1 VCDLND
7 QEELKK
13 YTRRDFGTLAA
24 SAGLLTALPGVA
36 NAVAVA
42 EREVTITTADGTCD
56 AYFVAP
62 TSGPAPGVLV
72 WPDVFGLRPA
82 FRQMGR
88 RLAESGYSVLVVN
101 PFYRQ
106 KKAPTAAQGGQT
118 PIAEVMPL
126 MQALTPAMHL
136 SDGKAFVAWLDA
148 QREVDKA
155 RKLGT
160 TGYCMGGPIA
170 VRTATVAPDRVG
182 AVGTFH
188 GAAMVTA
195 APDSPHRLVAQTKAR
210 YLIAVAE
217 NDDKKDPEAKPRC
230 APRSRAR
237 SCRPRWR
244 CTPQPTAGA
253 RPTHRS
259 TTPPNPNA
267 HGRACWRHSAP
278 RWPDQRA
285 AAPSCRSW

>member
-1 VCDLND
+1 MCDAND

-13 YTRRDFGTLAA
+13 YTRRDFAAWAA
-24 SAGLLTALPGVA
+24 SAGVLTTLPSVA
-36 NAVAVA
+36 NAVAVV
-42 EREVTITTADGTCD
+42 EREVSITTPDGNCD
-56 AYFVAP
+56 AYFVTP
-62 TSGPAPGVLV
+62 SSGAAPGVLV
-72 WPDVFGLRPA
+72 WPDIFGLRPA

-118 PIAEVMPL
+118 PIPEVMPL

-148 QREVDKA
+148 QPEVDKA

-195 APDSPHRLVAQTKAR
+195 SPDSPHRLVAQTRAR
-210 YLIAVAE
+210 YLVAVAE
-217 NDDKKDPEAKPRC
+217 SDDTKDPEAKTSL
-230 APRSRAR
+230 RSAFD
-237 SCRPRWR
+237 SAKLSAEVEVYP
-244 CTPQPTAGA
+244 A
-253 RPTHRS
+253 
-259 TTPPNPNA
+259 A
-267 HGRACWRHSAP
+267 HGWCPLDTTVYDAKQAERAWSRMLATFG
-278 RWPDQRA
+278 A
-285 AAPSCRSW
+285 ALA

>member
-1 VCDLND
+1 MCELND
-7 QEELKK
+7 PEELKK
-13 YTRRDFGTLAA
+13 YTRRDFGALAA

-36 NAVAVA
+36 NAVAVS
-42 EREVTITTADGTCD
+42 EREVSITTADGVCD

-118 PIAEVMPL
+118 PIAEVLPL

-148 QREVDKA
+148 QKEVDKA

-170 VRTATVAPDRVG
+170 VRTATVAPERVG

-195 APDSPHRLVAQTKAR
+195 APDSPHRLVGQTKAR

-217 NDDKKDPEAKPRC
+217 NDDKKDPEAKLTL
-230 APRSRAR
+230 RAAFE
-237 SCRPRWR
+237 SAKLPAEVEVY
-244 CTPQPTAGA
+244 PA
-253 RPTHRS
+253 
-259 TTPPNPNA
+259 A
-267 HGRACWRHSAP
+267 HGWCPPDTQVYDAAQSERAWARLLATFGT
-278 RWPDQRA
+278 A
-285 AAPSCRSW
+285 LA

>member
-1 VCDLND
+1 MCDLND

-13 YTRRDFGTLAA
+13 YTRRDFGTWAA
-24 SAGLLTALPGVA
+24 SAGLLTALPAVA
-36 NAVAVA
+36 NAAAVT
-42 EREVTITTADGTCD
+42 EREVTITTTDGTCD

-72 WPDVFGLRPA
+72 WPDIFGLRPA

-106 KKAPTAAQGGQT
+106 MKAPTAAQGGQT
-118 PIAEVMPL
+118 PIAQVMPL

-148 QREVDKA
+148 QAEVDKG

-170 VRTATVAPDRVG
+170 VRTASVAHGRVG

-195 APDSPHRLVAQTKAR
+195 AADSPHRLVAQTKAQ
-210 YLIAVAE
+210 YLIAVAQ
-217 NDDKKDPEAKPRC
+217 NDDAKEPEAKVTL
-230 APRSRAR
+230 RAAFD
-237 SCRPRWR
+237 SAKLPAEVEVY
-244 CTPQPTAGA
+244 PA
-253 RPTHRS
+253 
-259 TTPPNPNA
+259 A
-267 HGRACWRHSAP
+267 HGWCPPDTQVYDAAQAERAWTRLLATFGK
-278 RWPDQRA
+278 A
-285 AAPSCRSW
+285 LA

>member
-1 VCDLND
+1 V
-7 QEELKK
+7 
-13 YTRRDFGTLAA
+13 
-24 SAGLLTALPGVA
+24 S
-36 NAVAVA
+36 
-42 EREVTITTADGTCD
+42 ITTPDGICD

-82 FRQMGR
+82 FRQMGK

-106 KKAPTAAQGGQT
+106 KKAPTATQGGQT
-118 PIAEVMPL
+118 PIADVMPL

-136 SDGKAFVAWLDA
+136 SDGKTFVAWLDA
-148 QREVDKA
+148 QAEVDKA
-155 RKLGT
+155 RKIGT

-170 VRTATVAPDRVG
+170 VRTATVAPGRVG

-195 APDSPHRLVAQTKAR
+195 APDSPHRLVAQTQAR

-217 NDDKKDPEAKPRC
+217 NDDTKDPEAKNTL
-230 APRSRAR
+230 RAAFD
-237 SCRPRWR
+237 SAKLSAEVEVYP
-244 CTPQPTAGA
+244 A
-253 RPTHRS
+253 
-259 TTPPNPNA
+259 A
-267 HGRACWRHSAP
+267 HGWCPPDTRVYDAAQSERAWTRLLATFSTALV
-278 RWPDQRA
+278 
-285 AAPSCRSW
+285 

>member
-1 VCDLND
+1 MCDLND

-13 YTRRDFGTLAA
+13 YTRRDFGALAA

-36 NAVAVA
+36 NAVGVA
-42 EREVTITTADGTCD
+42 EREVIITTPDGSCD

-62 TSGPAPGVLV
+62 TSGAAPGVLI

-106 KKAPTAAQGGQT
+106 MKAPTAAQGGQT

-136 SDGKAFVAWLDA
+136 IDAKAFVGWLDA

-170 VRTATVAPDRVG
+170 VRTATVAPNRVG

-195 APDSPHRLVAQTKAR
+195 APDSPHRLVAQTQAR

-217 NDDKKDPEAKPRC
+217 NDDTKDPAAKGTLR
-230 APRSRAR
+230 
-237 SCRPRWR
+237 
-244 CTPQPTAGA
+244 TAFDSA
-253 RPTHRS
+253 KLTAEVEVYPA
-259 TTPPNPNA
+259 A
-267 HGRACWRHSAP
+267 HGWCPPDTTVYNAAQAERAWTRLLATFGT
-278 RWPDQRA
+278 A
-285 AAPSCRSW
+285 LA

>member
-1 VCDLND
+1 MCDLND

-13 YTRRDFGTLAA
+13 YTRRDFATWAA
-24 SAGLLTALPGVA
+24 SAGVLTALPSVA

-42 EREVTITTADGTCD
+42 EREVTIATADGNCD

-126 MQALTPAMHL
+126 MHALTPAMHL

-148 QREVDKA
+148 QREVDKS

-170 VRTATVAPDRVG
+170 VRTATVAPGRVG

-195 APDSPHRLVAQTKAR
+195 ALDSPHRLVAQTQAR
-210 YLIAVAE
+210 YLIAVAQ
-217 NDDKKDPEAKPRC
+217 NDDAKDPEAKVTLR
-230 APRSRAR
+230 
-237 SCRPRWR
+237 
-244 CTPQPTAGA
+244 TALESA
-253 RPTHRS
+253 KLPAEVEVY
-259 TTPPNPNA
+259 PAA
-267 HGRACWRHSAP
+267 HGWCPPDTQVYDAAQSERAWTRLLATFSTAL
-278 RWPDQRA
+278 A
-285 AAPSCRSW
+285 

>member
-1 VCDLND
+1 MCDLND

-13 YTRRDFGTLAA
+13 YTRRDFSAWAA
-24 SAGLLTALPGVA
+24 SAGLLAGLPSVA

-42 EREVTITTADGTCD
+42 EREVTITTADGSCD

-62 TSGPAPGVLV
+62 TAGAAPGVLV
-72 WPDVFGLRPA
+72 WPDIFGLRPA

-106 KKAPTAAQGGQT
+106 KKAPTAGQGGQT

-148 QREVDKA
+148 QREVDKG

-170 VRTATVAPDRVG
+170 VRTASVAPGRVG
-182 AVGTFH
+182 AVATFH

-195 APDSPHRLVAQTKAR
+195 APDSPHRLVGQTKAQ

-217 NDDKKDPEAKPRC
+217 NDDAKEPD
-230 APRSRAR
+230 AKSTLRAALD
-237 SCRPRWR
+237 SAKLSAEVEVYP
-244 CTPQPTAGA
+244 A
-253 RPTHRS
+253 
-259 TTPPNPNA
+259 A
-267 HGRACWRHSAP
+267 HGWCPPDSRVYDAAQAERAWTRLLATFGK
-278 RWPDQRA
+278 A
-285 AAPSCRSW
+285 LA

>member
-1 VCDLND
+1 MCDSND

-13 YTRRDFGTLAA
+13 YTRRDFAAWAA
-24 SAGLLTALPGVA
+24 SAGLLTALPGMA
-36 NAVAVA
+36 NAVAVT
-42 EREVTITTADGTCD
+42 ERELTITTPDGICD

-72 WPDVFGLRPA
+72 WPDIFGLRPA

-106 KKAPTAAQGGQT
+106 KKAPTAVQGGQT

-136 SDGKAFVAWLDA
+136 SDGKTFVAWLDA
-148 QREVDKA
+148 QSEVDKA
-155 RKLGT
+155 RKIGT
-160 TGYCMGGPIA
+160 TGYCMGGPMA
-170 VRTATVAPDRVG
+170 VRTATVAPGRVG
-182 AVGTFH
+182 AVCTFH

-195 APDSPHRLVAQTKAR
+195 APDSPHRLLAQTQAR

-217 NDDKKDPEAKPRC
+217 NDDKKDPEVKTTLRAAFDTAKLSAEVEVYP
-230 APRSRAR
+230 A
-237 SCRPRWR
+237 
-244 CTPQPTAGA
+244 
-253 RPTHRS
+253 
-259 TTPPNPNA
+259 A
-267 HGRACWRHSAP
+267 HGWCPPDTQVYDAAQSERAWTRLLATFSGALV
-278 RWPDQRA
+278 
-285 AAPSCRSW
+285 

>member
-1 VCDLND
+1 MCDLND

-13 YTRRDFGTLAA
+13 YTRRDFGALAA

-42 EREVTITTADGTCD
+42 EREVTISTPDGSCD

-62 TSGPAPGVLV
+62 TSGAAPGILV
-72 WPDVFGLRPA
+72 WPDIFGLRPA

-136 SDGKAFVAWLDA
+136 SDGKTFVAWLDA
-148 QREVDKA
+148 QPEVDKA

-170 VRTATVAPDRVG
+170 VRTATVAPGRVG

-195 APDSPHRLVAQTKAR
+195 AADSPHRLVAQTQAR
-210 YLIAVAE
+210 YLIAIAE
-217 NDDKKDPEAKPRC
+217 NDDKRDPEAKVTLR
-230 APRSRAR
+230 
-237 SCRPRWR
+237 
-244 CTPQPTAGA
+244 TAFDSA
-253 RPTHRS
+253 KLSSEVEVYPA
-259 TTPPNPNA
+259 A
-267 HGRACWRHSAP
+267 HGWCPPDSQVYDASQAERAWARLLATFSKAL
-278 RWPDQRA
+278 A
-285 AAPSCRSW
+285 

>member
-1 VCDLND
+1 MCDLND

-13 YTRRDFGTLAA
+13 YTRRDFAAWAA
-24 SAGLLTALPGVA
+24 SAGVLTALPAVA

-42 EREVTITTADGTCD
+42 EREVTISTPDGRCD

-62 TSGPAPGVLV
+62 TSGSAPGVLV
-72 WPDVFGLRPA
+72 WPDLFGLRPA

-118 PIAEVMPL
+118 PIAELLPL

-136 SDGKAFVAWLDA
+136 SDGKAFVAWLDG
-148 QREVDKA
+148 QPEVDKT

-188 GAAMVTA
+188 GAAMVTP
-195 APDSPHRLVAQTKAR
+195 APDSPHRLVGQTRAR
-210 YLIAVAE
+210 YLIAIAE
-217 NDDKKDPEAKPRC
+217 NDDAKDPEAKTTLR
-230 APRSRAR
+230 
-237 SCRPRWR
+237 
-244 CTPQPTAGA
+244 TAFDNA
-253 RPTHRS
+253 KLPAEVEVY
-259 TTPPNPNA
+259 PAA
-267 HGRACWRHSAP
+267 HGWCPPDTTVYNAAQSERAWSRLLATFG
-278 RWPDQRA
+278 A
-285 AAPSCRSW
+285 ALA

>member
-1 VCDLND
+1 MCDLHD

-13 YTRRDFGTLAA
+13 YTRRDFGAWAA
-24 SAGLLTALPGVA
+24 SAGLLSALPGVA
-36 NAVAVA
+36 NAVTVA
-42 EREVTITTADGTCD
+42 EREVSIATADGSCD

-62 TSGPAPGVLV
+62 TSGAAPGVLV

-88 RLAESGYSVLVVN
+88 RLAESGYCVLVVN

-136 SDGKAFVAWLDA
+136 SDGKAFVTWLDA
-148 QREVDKA
+148 QAEVDKA

-170 VRTATVAPDRVG
+170 VRTATVAPGRVG

-188 GAAMVTA
+188 GANMVSA
-195 APDSPHRLVAQTKAR
+195 ASDSPHRLVAQTQAR
-210 YLIAVAE
+210 YLVAVAE
-217 NDDKKDPEAKPRC
+217 SDDTKDPEAKV
-230 APRSRAR
+230 ALRAAFD
-237 SCRPRWR
+237 SAKLPAEVEVY
-244 CTPQPTAGA
+244 PA
-253 RPTHRS
+253 
-259 TTPPNPNA
+259 A
-267 HGRACWRHSAP
+267 HGWCPPDSRVYDAAQAERAWTRLLATFGK
-278 RWPDQRA
+278 A
-285 AAPSCRSW
+285 LA